1 MVCILPYPLQVT
13 KSPKRPQQRALGPL
27 SGVGTRLTRRIA
39 AEARLAGQAA
49 QLPGSLSGAMAGTT
63 VIGGAVTNHIRVTLE
78 IGYRFELFLLFIV
91 YIWRTSLIV
100 RSFSGWVNANRV
112 RLANAQ
118 KHGGYFRT
126 G

>member
-1 MVCILPYPLQVT
+1 MVCILPFPLQVT
-13 KSPKRPQQRALGPL
+13 KSPKR

-78 IGYRFELFLLFIV
+78 IGYCFELFLLFIV
-91 YIWRTSLIV
+91 YIWRTS
-100 RSFSGWVNANRV
+100 RSIF
-112 RLANAQ
+112 
-118 KHGGYFRT
+118 HD
-126 G
+126 

>member
-1 MVCILPYPLQVT
+1 
-13 KSPKRPQQRALGPL
+13 
-27 SGVGTRLTRRIA
+27 VGTRLTRRIA

-91 YIWRTSLIV
+91 YIWRTS
-100 RSFSGWVNANRV
+100 RSIFHDSVISHRRKNEHTHHPLSFRHNNRFGH
-112 RLANAQ
+112 RIAIARPPNTGT
-118 KHGGYFRT
+118 HGYV
-126 G
+126 